1 MDCLIKTFN
10 TLRKVIEEKRY
21 EMYVKELH
29 YDLKR
34 GLIRVDFGIYKLT
47 IRQYCFEDY
56 AIVLHDDKE
65 YVKWDNAPHH
75 RHVSTYPHHMH
86 NENGNVRESQIA
98 WREETLEKD
107 LMYILNTIINRYI
120 KLARKTS

>member
-34 GLIRVDFGIYKLT
+34 GLIRVDFGI
-47 IRQYCFEDY
+47 
-56 AIVLHDDKE
+56 
-65 YVKWDNAPHH
+65 
-75 RHVSTYPHHMH
+75 
-86 NENGNVRESQIA
+86 
-98 WREETLEKD
+98 
-107 LMYILNTIINRYI
+107 IN
-120 KLARKTS
+120 